1 LTTRTFDDR
10 IVGPDRALLDR
21 APHNTR
27 EHAMKRPLTW
37 MALLAASCSTPTAPP
52 VNMQPP
58 PQSMAQVAPLRPEQ
72 PDGPQP
78 RTVIVISDLHFGLG
92 GKQASTGGSAPMVD
106 GWDPYEDFRWSRE
119 WAEFLQQ
126 IDRDAQASGSAVDLI
141 LNGDAFEL
149 WQSRKNDCKS
159 RDPEQGCSGR
169 EALARAQQVIAA
181 HSEDLRRLGAFAM
194 SGDNR
199 VVIVPGNHDAA
210 LLFPEVAGAVQ
221 ASTLASAERLR
232 VSPTGYWI
240 SRDRRIYADHGHQI
254 GLDPNGFHNWPTP
267 FRERDGEHYLTRPW
281 GEQFMQAFYN
291 AYEDRY
297 PIIDNIAAERDA
309 VRFAITREGP
319 LGLVQAVGKFVGF
332 TLLKTSWSQR
342 IDIARLQSPS
352 APDPVDNKPAD
363 GRTREGIFGS
373 YLGQVLGSL
382 QSQQVANRPVDLY
395 VFSHTHGLDVG
406 FEFASSSPSG
416 KTRVVNSGAWQR
428 VVGADWLKAEQAR
441 RGLPERDTLVGIRL
455 EDLPPCYGVVRIKPY
470 AINAAPQAEVLY
482 YHAAPGVA
490 GHLSPTCP

>member
-1 LTTRTFDDR
+1 
-10 IVGPDRALLDR
+10 
-21 APHNTR
+21 
-27 EHAMKRPLTW
+27 MKKHLTW
-37 MALLAASCSTPTAPP
+37 MGLLALSCSTPSTPP

-58 PQSMAQVAPLRPEQ
+58 PLSMAQVAPLRLEQ
-72 PDGPQP
+72 PESPQP

-92 GKQASTGGSAPMVD
+92 GRAGSDGQPA
-106 GWDPYEDFRWSRE
+106 GWDAYEDFRWSRE

-126 IDRDAQASGSAVDLI
+126 IDRESQAAGSATDLI

-149 WQSRKNDCKS
+149 WQSRSKDCQS
-159 RDPEQGCSGR
+159 RDHEQGCSSA
-169 EALARAQQVIAA
+169 EALARAQSVIAA
-181 HSEDLRRLGAFAM
+181 HREDLRRLGQFAM

-210 LLFPEVAGAVQ
+210 LLFPAVASAVQ
-221 ASTLASAERLR
+221 ASTGATAERLSI
-232 VSPTGYWI
+232 SPAGFWV
-240 SRDRRIYADHGHQI
+240 SRDRRIYTDHGHQI

-267 FRERDGEHYLTRPW
+267 FRERDGQYYLTRPW

-352 APDPVDNKPAD
+352 EPDPQDSKPAD
-363 GRTREGIFGS
+363 GRTREQIFGS
-373 YLGQVLGSL
+373 YLGQVLGTL
-382 QSQQVANRPVDLY
+382 QSQQITNRPVDLY

-428 VVGADWLKAEQAR
+428 VVSADWLKAEASR
-441 RGLPERDTLVGIRL
+441 RKLADRDTLTGIQL

-470 AINAAPQAEVLY
+470 AIHTAPQAEVLY
-482 YHAAPGVA
+482 YHAAAGVA
-490 GHLSPTCP
+490 GHLAPTCP

>member
-1 LTTRTFDDR
+1 MNRHLTC
-10 IVGPDRALLDR
+10 IG
-21 APHNTR
+21 
-27 EHAMKRPLTW
+27 
-37 MALLAASCSTPTAPP
+37 LLALSCSTPTAPP
-52 VNMQPP
+52 AQMQPP
-58 PQSMAQVAPLRPEQ
+58 PLTPAQVAPLRIEQ

-78 RTVIVISDLHFGLG
+78 RAVIVISDLHFGLG
-92 GKQASTGGSAPMVD
+92 SRPGSASQPA
-106 GWDPYEDFRWSRE
+106 GWDAYEDFRWSRE

-126 IDRDAQASGSAVDLI
+126 LESENQASGTATDLI

-149 WQSRKNDCKS
+149 WQSRSNDCKS
-159 RDPEQGCSGR
+159 RDNEQGCSSA
-169 EALARAQQVIAA
+169 EAVARVQQVISA
-181 HSEDLRRLGAFAM
+181 HREDLRRLGAFAM

-210 LLFPEVAGAVQ
+210 LLFPAVANAVMQSTGAT
-221 ASTLASAERLR
+221 SERLS
-232 VSPTGYWI
+232 VSPVGYWI

-267 FRERDGEHYLTRPW
+267 FRERDGQFYLTRPW

-352 APDPVDNKPAD
+352 EPDPVENKPQD
-363 GRTREGIFGS
+363 GRSREQIFGS
-373 YLGQVLGSL
+373 YLGQVLGTL
-382 QSQQVANRPVDLY
+382 EGQQVAHRPVDLY

-428 VVGADWLKAEQAR
+428 VVTADWLKAEQAR
-441 RGLPERDTLVGIRL
+441 RSLPERDTLVGIHL

-470 AINAAPQAEVLY
+470 AINAAPSPEVLY
-482 YHAAPGVA
+482 YHAAHTVA

>member
-1 LTTRTFDDR
+1 MKNRHLTCL
-10 IVGPDRALLDR
+10 G
-21 APHNTR
+21 
-27 EHAMKRPLTW
+27 
-37 MALLAASCSTPTAPP
+37 LLALSCSTPTAPP
-52 VNMQPP
+52 VQMQPP
-58 PQSMAQVAPLRPEQ
+58 PLSPMEVAPLRAEQ

-92 GKQASTGGSAPMVD
+92 AAKSHDGQQAGFDA
-106 GWDPYEDFRWSRE
+106 YEDFRWSRE

-126 IDRDAQASGSAVDLI
+126 IDREGQASGSATDLI

-149 WQSRKNDCKS
+149 WQSRSGDCKS
-159 RDPEQGCSGR
+159 RDHEQGCSGA
-169 EALARAQQVIAA
+169 EALARVQQVIAA
-181 HSEDLRRLGAFAM
+181 HSDDLRRLGAFAM

-210 LLFPEVAGAVQ
+210 LLFPAVARTVQ
-221 ASTLASAERLR
+221 ASTGAPADRLSVSA
-232 VSPTGYWI
+232 TGFWI

-267 FRERDGEHYLTRPW
+267 FRERDGQYYLTRPW

-297 PIIDNIAAERDA
+297 PIIDNIASERDA
-309 VRFAITREGP
+309 VRIAITREGP
-319 LGLVQAVGKFVGF
+319 LGFVQAVGKFVGF

-352 APDPVDNKPAD
+352 EPDPEPNKPSD
-363 GRTREGIFGS
+363 GRTREQIFGS
-373 YLGQVLGSL
+373 YLSQVLGTL

-406 FEFASSSPSG
+406 FDFASSSPSG

-428 VVGADWLKAEQAR
+428 VVSADWLKAERDR
-441 RGLPERDTLVGIRL
+441 RQLAERDTLIGIHL
-455 EDLPPCYGVVRIKPY
+455 EDLPPCYGVIRIKPY
-470 AINAAPQAEVLY
+470 AINAAPSPEVLY

-490 GHLSPTCP
+490 GHLSAMCP